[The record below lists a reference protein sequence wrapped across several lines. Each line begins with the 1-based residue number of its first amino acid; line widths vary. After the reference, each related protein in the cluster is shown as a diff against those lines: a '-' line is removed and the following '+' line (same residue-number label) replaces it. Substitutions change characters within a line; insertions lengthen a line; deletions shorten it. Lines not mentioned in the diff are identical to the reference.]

1 MQQPVGMPPVQPV
14 LGPER
19 PPDYLARSI
28 ILLVILGPL
37 CLFVGGSWL
46 YTGLSLL
53 TGPTG
58 RSEVPAGMRAV
69 MEFLK
74 TFVAAVGLIMPIM
87 AVVKAAKVNSEFD
100 AGNYAGADAD
110 SKAAAKYSK
119 QSILLLLLIFIIMAT
134 ELLRYFGSRRG

>member
-1 MQQPVGMPPVQPV
+1 MQPSVNIPSVQPV
-14 LGPER
+14 LRPER
-19 PPDYLARSI
+19 PHDYLARSI
-28 ILLVILGPL
+28 VLLVILGPL

-46 YTGLSLL
+46 YTGLTLL

-58 RSEVPAGMRAV
+58 RSEVPAGMRAL

-74 TFVAAVGLIMPIM
+74 AFVAVVGLIMPIM

-100 AGNYAGADAD
+100 TGNYAGADAD

-119 QSILLLLLIFIIMAT
+119 QSILFLVLIIIIMAT

>member
-1 MQQPVGMPPVQPV
+1 MQQPAGTPPVQPV
-14 LGPER
+14 LR

-58 RSEVPAGMRAV
+58 RSEVPAGMRAL

-74 TFVAAVGLIMPIM
+74 AFVAVAGLIMPII
-87 AVVKAAKVNSEFD
+87 AVVKAAKVNSEFN
-100 AGNYAGADAD
+100 AGNYAGADAA
-110 SKAAAKYSK
+110 SKSAATYSK
-119 QSILLLLLIFIIMAT
+119 QSILFLVLILIIMAT
-134 ELLRYFGSRRG
+134 ELLRYFGSSRG